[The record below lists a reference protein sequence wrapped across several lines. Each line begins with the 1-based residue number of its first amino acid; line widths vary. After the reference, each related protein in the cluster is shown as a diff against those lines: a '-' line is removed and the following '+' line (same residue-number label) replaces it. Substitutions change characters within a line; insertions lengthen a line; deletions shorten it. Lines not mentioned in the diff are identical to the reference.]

1 MKLISVMSRGDR
13 LVKIYEEE
21 NLFTTAGLEII
32 SGVHRHRHT
41 AVTITRP
48 GAFEAAEEWLKE
60 AVEKLPSKEECERGK
75 TDER

>member
-32 SGVHRHRHT
+32 PGGHRYWHT
-41 AVTITRP
+41 TITITRP
-48 GAFEAAEEWLKE
+48 GAFEAAEEWLKG
-60 AVEKLPSKEECERGK
+60 AAERG
-75 TDER
+75 E

>member
-1 MKLISVMSRGDR
+1 MKLISCQSRGDR

-41 AVTITRP
+41 AVTINEQK
-48 GAFEAAEEWLKE
+48 AFEAAEEWLKG
-60 AVEKLPSKEECERGK
+60 AAEKLPSKEEYERGK
-75 TDER
+75 TNDG